1 MKNYIHRMDNRK
13 RELQNDF
20 NEPLGDN
27 WASDHLYKIFKL
39 IQEKLRKG
47 KPYANKNQFSP

>member
-1 MKNYIHRMDNRK
+1 MDNRK